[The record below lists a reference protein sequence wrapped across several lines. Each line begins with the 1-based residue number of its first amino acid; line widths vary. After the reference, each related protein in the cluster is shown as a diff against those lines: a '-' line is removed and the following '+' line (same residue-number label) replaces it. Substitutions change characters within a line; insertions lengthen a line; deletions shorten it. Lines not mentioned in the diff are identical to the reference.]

1 MSSKELLLLILLILA
16 ANLIS
21 PDVILSKELL
31 LIILPIVLFSLSV
44 HEYSHGYSALL
55 LGDKTAQRQGRL
67 TLNPIKH
74 LDLIGTLAILF
85 IGIGWAKPVP
95 VMVGNLIRGRK
106 SLWIVAIAGP
116 LSNFII
122 AIFFS
127 VIFNLFDMSSDLS
140 LLNNTIEL
148 SIPYFFLAMIFLN
161 VALGIFNLL
170 PIPPLDGGNIIYSL
184 LPDKL
189 ANYYSKF
196 SGRLMLVFIVLIFLL
211 VKSFPSMVLS
221 PVITIVNFL
230 ISDAIR

>member
-31 LIILPIVLFSLSV
+31 LIILPIVLFSLSF

-67 TLNPIKH
+67 TLNPMKH

>member
-1 MSSKELLLLILLILA
+1 M
-16 ANLIS
+16 
-21 PDVILSKELL
+21 LSKELL

-189 ANYYSKF
+189 ADYYSKF

-230 ISDAIR
+230 ISDVIR

>member
-1 MSSKELLLLILLILA
+1 M
-16 ANLIS
+16 
-21 PDVILSKELL
+21 LSKELL
-31 LIILPIVLFSLSV
+31 LIILPIVLFSLSF

>member
-1 MSSKELLLLILLILA
+1 M
-16 ANLIS
+16 
-21 PDVILSKELL
+21 LSKELL

-127 VIFNLFDMSSDLS
+127 VVFNLFDMSSDLS

-170 PIPPLDGGNIIYSL
+170 PIPPLDGSQI
-184 LPDKL
+184 
-189 ANYYSKF
+189 F
-196 SGRLMLVFIVLIFLL
+196 SGLMIRKNPDLVVKLQIYGPQILMGLILFGMFTSISPIWLL
-211 VKSFPSMVLS
+211 MS
-221 PVITIVNFL
+221 PFVNFFML
-230 ISDAIR
+230 LFVGI

>member
-1 MSSKELLLLILLILA
+1 M
-16 ANLIS
+16 
-21 PDVILSKELL
+21 LSKELL

-189 ANYYSKF
+189 ADYYSKY

-211 VKSFPSMVLS
+211 VKSFPSMVLG

-230 ISDAIR
+230 ISGAIR

>member
-1 MSSKELLLLILLILA
+1 M
-16 ANLIS
+16 
-21 PDVILSKELL
+21 LSKELL

-127 VIFNLFDMSSDLS
+127 VVFNLFDMSSDLS

-189 ANYYSKF
+189 ADYYSKF

-230 ISDAIR
+230 ISDVIR

>member
-1 MSSKELLLLILLILA
+1 M
-16 ANLIS
+16 
-21 PDVILSKELL
+21 LSKELL

-127 VIFNLFDMSSDLS
+127 VIFNLFDMSSDLA

-148 SIPYFFLAMIFLN
+148 SIPYFFLAMIFLET
-161 VALGIFNLL
+161 LRSHL
-170 PIPPLDGGNIIYSL
+170 SL
-184 LPDKL
+184 
-189 ANYYSKF
+189 
-196 SGRLMLVFIVLIFLL
+196 
-211 VKSFPSMVLS
+211 
-221 PVITIVNFL
+221 
-230 ISDAIR
+230 

>member
-1 MSSKELLLLILLILA
+1 M
-16 ANLIS
+16 
-21 PDVILSKELL
+21 LSKELL

>member
-1 MSSKELLLLILLILA
+1 M
-16 ANLIS
+16 
-21 PDVILSKELL
+21 LSKELL

-148 SIPYFFLAMIFLN
+148 SIPNFFLVMIFLN

-189 ANYYSKF
+189 ADYYSKF

-230 ISDAIR
+230 ISDVIR

>member
-1 MSSKELLLLILLILA
+1 M
-16 ANLIS
+16 
-21 PDVILSKELL
+21 LSKELL

-189 ANYYSKF
+189 ADYYSKY

-230 ISDAIR
+230 ISGAIR

>member
-1 MSSKELLLLILLILA
+1 M
-16 ANLIS
+16 
-21 PDVILSKELL
+21 LSKELL

-122 AIFFS
+122 EIFFS

-189 ANYYSKF
+189 ADYYSKY

-211 VKSFPSMVLS
+211 VKSFPSMVLG

-230 ISDAIR
+230 ISDVIR

>member
-1 MSSKELLLLILLILA
+1 M
-16 ANLIS
+16 
-21 PDVILSKELL
+21 
-31 LIILPIVLFSLSV
+31 
-44 HEYSHGYSALL
+44 
-55 LGDKTAQRQGRL
+55 

>member
-31 LIILPIVLFSLSV
+31 LIILPIVLFSLSF

>member
-1 MSSKELLLLILLILA
+1 M
-16 ANLIS
+16 
-21 PDVILSKELL
+21 LSKELL
-31 LIILPIVLFSLSV
+31 LIIMPIVLFSLSV

-189 ANYYSKF
+189 ADYYSKF

-230 ISDAIR
+230 ISDVIR